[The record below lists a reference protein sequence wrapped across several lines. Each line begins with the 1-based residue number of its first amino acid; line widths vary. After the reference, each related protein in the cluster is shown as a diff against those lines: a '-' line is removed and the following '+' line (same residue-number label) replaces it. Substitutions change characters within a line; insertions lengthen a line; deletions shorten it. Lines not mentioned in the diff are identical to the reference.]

1 MAGYIENQKIRLL
14 QNSCKLTPP
23 PLTGGGWGVGEAAT
37 CRFHGKLP
45 PHPNPPPQGGRG
57 LFRLLQ
63 EPKMFAHAGLM
74 FCLTLLVCVSFAV
87 GSAYAGGMPDESFAA
102 ALVNGTV
109 ISRGDFQREFD
120 RVWRSKGTKSKL
132 ADESKLAELKREAL
146 ENLVTR
152 ELLLQESRRRKIKVA
167 PADIDREFGQL
178 KRQFANEGQFAE
190 TMARLKLNEAL
201 IREQMAHG
209 LAIRALVNEAV
220 GSKIIVSDDEIRTYF
235 ERHKE
240 TFTQPPQVH
249 LSHIL
254 VAVDPAW
261 NSEQKKGAADKTAT
275 LRERL
280 VEGEDFA
287 RLAARYSDDNQS
299 REQGGDLGWFSPGQ
313 LVAALE
319 KKIEALKDGEVSPV
333 IEDRFGFQIIRVVE
347 RKAAVTP
354 PLDELKGKIRGMVK
368 QEKGLVQMQPFIR
381 KLRDGAKVEILP
393 GGE

>member
-1 MAGYIENQKIRLL
+1 MNGYFENLHR
-14 QNSCKLTPP
+14 S
-23 PLTGGGWGVGEAAT
+23 AS
-37 CRFHGKLP
+37 
-45 PHPNPPPQGGRG
+45 
-57 LFRLLQ
+57 
-63 EPKMFAHAGLM
+63 MFAHAALM
-74 FCLTLLVCVSFAV
+74 SCLILPACVFFA
-87 GSAYAGGMPDESFAA
+87 GGPAYAGGTSDESSAA

-152 ELLLQESRRRKIKVA
+152 ELLLQESRRRNIKVA
-167 PADIDREFGQL
+167 PAAIDREFGQL

-190 TMARLKLNEAL
+190 TMTRLKLNEAL

-209 LAIRALVNEAV
+209 LAIRALVVDAV
-220 GSKIIVSDDEIRTYF
+220 GSKITVSDDETKTYF

-254 VAVDPAW
+254 VAVDTAW
-261 NSEQKKGAADKTAT
+261 KSEQKKAAADKTAK

-280 VEGEDFA
+280 AGGEDFA
-287 RLAARYSDDNQS
+287 RLAAKYSDDTQS
-299 REQGGDLGWFSPGQ
+299 KDQGGDIGWFSPGQ

-319 KKIEALKDGEVSPV
+319 KKVEPLKAGEVSPV
-333 IEDRFGFQIIRVVE
+333 IEDRFGFQIIKVVE

-354 PLDELKGKIRGMVK
+354 PFDELKGKIRGMVK
-368 QEKGLVQMQPFIR
+368 QEKGLMQLQPFIK
-381 KLRDGAKVEILP
+381 KLRDGAKVEIRL
-393 GGE
+393 GGEGE

>member
-1 MAGYIENQKIRLL
+1 
-14 QNSCKLTPP
+14 
-23 PLTGGGWGVGEAAT
+23 
-37 CRFHGKLP
+37 
-45 PHPNPPPQGGRG
+45 
-57 LFRLLQ
+57 
-63 EPKMFAHAGLM
+63 MFAHAGLI
-74 FCLTLLVCVSFAV
+74 FCLTLLVCVSFV
-87 GSAYAGGMPDESFAA
+87 ERSAYAGGTPDESSVA

-109 ISRGDFQREFD
+109 INRGDFQREFD

-152 ELLLQESRRRKIKVA
+152 ELLLQESRRRNIKIA

-178 KRQFANEGQFAE
+178 KAQFANEGQFAE
-190 TMARLKLNEAL
+190 TMTRLKLNEAL

-240 TFTQPPQVH
+240 TFTKPPQLH

-254 VAVDPAW
+254 IAVDPAW
-261 NSEQKKGAADKTAT
+261 NSEQKKAAADKTAK

-280 VEGEDFA
+280 VEGEDFV
-287 RLAARYSDDNQS
+287 RLATQHSEDKQS
-299 REQGGDLGWFSPGQ
+299 REQGGDIGWFSPGQ
-313 LVAALE
+313 LVATLE
-319 KKIEALKDGEVSPV
+319 KEVETLKDGEVSPV
-333 IEDRFGFQIIRVVE
+333 IEDRFGFQIIKVIE

-354 PLDELKGKIRGMVK
+354 PFDELKGKIRGILK
-368 QEKGLVQMQPFIR
+368 QEKGLRQLQPFIK
-381 KLRDGAKVEILP
+381 KLRDEAKVEIRLS
-393 GGE
+393 GE